1 MIKLIIV
8 SFITASLLLG
18 CKIKED
24 DTISQN
30 VKLIGDNVLY
40 FKNEGAFVR
49 LYGARAYDK
58 NNNGWVVAHYKE
70 DTEITSLSDD

>member
-1 MIKLIIV
+1 MKTKLIIILV
-8 SFITASLLLG
+8 AVSLLLG

-24 DTISQN
+24 ENSQA

-49 LYGARAYDK
+49 YYGARAYDK
-58 NNNGWVVAHYKE
+58 NNNGWIVAHYKE
-70 DTEITSLSDD
+70 DIEITSLSDD

>member
-1 MIKLIIV
+1 MNKIIILLIV
-8 SFITASLLLG
+8 ASLFTG

-24 DTISQN
+24 ESSQT

-49 LYGARAYDK
+49 YYGARAYDK
-58 NNNGWVVAHYKE
+58 NNNGWVVAHYK
-70 DTEITSLSDD
+70 DDAEITSLSDD

>member
-1 MIKLIIV
+1 MNKIIILLIV
-8 SFITASLLLG
+8 ASLFTG
-18 CKIKED
+18 CKLKD

-40 FKNEGAFVR
+40 FENEGVFVR
-49 LYGARAYDK
+49 FYGARAYDK
-58 NNNGWVVAHYKE
+58 NNNGWVVAHYKD

>member
-24 DTISQN
+24 ENKQV

-40 FKNEGAFVR
+40 FENEGAFVR
-49 LYGARAYDK
+49 YYGARAYDK
-58 NNNGWVVAHYKE
+58 NNNGWVIAHYKE

>member
-1 MIKLIIV
+1 MILV
-8 SFITASLLLG
+8 VASLLFG

-24 DTISQN
+24 ENKQV

-40 FKNEGAFVR
+40 FKNEGTFVR
-49 LYGARAYDK
+49 FYGARAYDK
-58 NNNGWVVAHYKE
+58 NNNGWVVAHYKD